1 MFKVIFI
8 LYMFSNIYDN
18 IINKDNPTTNII
30 EFIEKQQYREDQ
42 LRQQCNLGNFMIKPK
57 QNFHEKLYD
66 DIKFYL
72 SDKIT
77 ENVYPIL
84 YNTPIQCKSFNEF
97 ILNSQDINNINR
109 ELIYDNKKFTLKN
122 NNPPIWIL
130 NLDKLNIEI
139 SDIKEY
145 Y

>member
-1 MFKVIFI
+1 
-8 LYMFSNIYDN
+8 MFSNIYDN

-42 LRQQCNLGNFMIKPK
+42 LRQQCNLGNFMIKSK
-57 QNFHEKLYD
+57 QKFHEKLYD
-66 DIKFYL
+66 DIKFYF

-84 YNTPIQCKSFNEF
+84 YDTPIQCKSFNEF

-109 ELIYDNKKFTLKN
+109 ELIHDNKKFILKN